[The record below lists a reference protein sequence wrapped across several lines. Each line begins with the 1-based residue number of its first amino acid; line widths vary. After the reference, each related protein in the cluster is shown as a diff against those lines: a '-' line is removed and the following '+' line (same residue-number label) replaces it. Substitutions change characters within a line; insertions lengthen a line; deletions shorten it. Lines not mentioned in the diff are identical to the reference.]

1 MYSFLTSLHVNV
13 IESGNVELQTSICN
27 IVTCMHLTSI
37 PILTNWYKN
46 TETLALDLIFV
57 TLIMIRFM
65 VGVSQV
71 SDVAPGPFV
80 YFSWSSSDSPL
91 H

>member
-1 MYSFLTSLHVNV
+1 MY
-13 IESGNVELQTSICN
+13 
-27 IVTCMHLTSI
+27 LTSI

-46 TETLALDLIFV
+46 TETALDIIFDYNFV
-57 TLIMIRFM
+57 TLIIIRFM

-91 H
+91 D